1 LSSPQPCIQ
10 RPRIDTYAS
19 SSPSDAAQQNLS
31 VALKARSSPKVVE
44 IFKVLH
50 DVPSEDDLVMQLQG
64 LFWGFP
70 PEHYPGG
77 FIPPQEG
84 APSNQGGYY
93 HWSEMWMH
101 SDRGRSTTYPAPL
114 QCTLVLEDVSL
125 YDHGF
130 VFLSK
135 SHYYHDEFFAS
146 HPPGT
151 LELEPRSLLPPTT
164 PVAAG
169 SAAMRQQQQQ
179 QQQQQQLLQEEGK
192 DTYIQLTYE
201 NVKYFEQKGCQW
213 KKVVAPKGSIIIWD
227 SRLIHSTCAPS
238 RGRPFPRARFIV
250 FGGYVPRADLT
261 EEEKA
266 ERARNFQRYC
276 QGIDHQILLEL
287 WQRGPPGR
295 LRRLM
300 GLEEPGGEGSVGGL
314 TSVGSGMSG
323 GSAEEGEEEGEQERK
338 KEGCGGVTEERK
350 LIGGRIHHQEEGERK
365 EEQQKMAMIKLKG
378 LEGAWSWKEKEAAN
392 ALLVMMRPNK
402 QKR

>member
-1 LSSPQPCIQ
+1 MGQFFLVLYHPNP
-10 RPRIDTYAS
+10 RPLTHHS
-19 SSPSDAAQQNLS
+19 FHSNHNS

-44 IFKVLH
+44 IFKVLY
-50 DVPSEDDLVMQLQG
+50 DMPSEDDLVMQLQG

-84 APSNQGGYY
+84 APSNHGGYY
-93 HWSEMWMH
+93 HWSQMWMH
-101 SDRGRSTTYPAPL
+101 SDRGRSTTWPPRL

-135 SHYYHDEFFAS
+135 SHYYHDEFFAA

-151 LELEPRSLLPPTT
+151 LELEPRPTPPPAT
-164 PVAAG
+164 PGAPETMAAQ
-169 SAAMRQQQQQ
+169 AQAQQQQQ
-179 QQQQQQLLQEEGK
+179 QQAEEEGK
-192 DTYIQLTYE
+192 DNYIQLTYD
-201 NVKYFEQKGCQW
+201 NVKYFEQRGCQW

-238 RGRPFPRARFIV
+238 RGRPYPRARFIV
-250 FGGYVPRADLT
+250 FGGYVPRAFVTD
-261 EEEKA
+261 EEKA

-300 GLEEPGGEGSVGGL
+300 GLDDGRGEGSVSGL
-314 TSVGSGMSG
+314 TSGGSGMSG
-323 GSAEEGEEEGEQERK
+323 ASGEEGDEEVAEEEKDREREGSGQTEEKGLAGGRAEEGEG
-338 KEGCGGVTEERK
+338 
-350 LIGGRIHHQEEGERK
+350 K
-365 EEQQKMAMIKLKG
+365 EEQKTAMIKLKG

-392 ALLVMMRPNK
+392 ALLVMTKPAYRP
-402 QKR
+402 KR

>member
-1 LSSPQPCIQ
+1 M
-10 RPRIDTYAS
+10 
-19 SSPSDAAQQNLS
+19 
-31 VALKARSSPKVVE
+31 ALKARSSPKVVE
-44 IFKVLH
+44 IFKVLY
-50 DVPSEDDLVMQLQG
+50 DMPSEDDLVMQLQG

-84 APSNQGGYY
+84 APPNHGGYY
-93 HWSEMWMH
+93 HWSQMWMH
-101 SDRGRSTTYPAPL
+101 SDRGRSTTWPPRL

-135 SHYYHDEFFAS
+135 SHYYHDEFFAA

-151 LELEPRSLLPPTT
+151 LELEPGPNPPPAT
-164 PVAAG
+164 PGAPGTMAA
-169 SAAMRQQQQQ
+169 QQQQQ
-179 QQQQQQLLQEEGK
+179 QQAEEEGK
-192 DTYIQLTYE
+192 DNYIQLTYD
-201 NVKYFEQKGCQW
+201 NVKYFEQRGCQW

-238 RGRPFPRARFIV
+238 RGRPYPRARFIV
-250 FGGYVPRADLT
+250 FGGYVPRAFVTD
-261 EEEKA
+261 EEKA
-266 ERARNFQRYC
+266 ERTRNFQRYC

-300 GLEEPGGEGSVGGL
+300 GLDDCGGEGSVGAL
-314 TSVGSGMSG
+314 TSGGSGMSG
-323 GSAEEGEEEGEQERK
+323 ASGEEGDEEGAEEEKDRERD
-338 KEGCGGVTEERK
+338 GSGQTEEK
-350 LIGGRIHHQEEGERK
+350 GIVGGRAEDGEGK
-365 EEQQKMAMIKLKG
+365 EEQKMDMIKLKG

-392 ALLVMMRPNK
+392 ALLVMMRPSYK
-402 QKR
+402 QNR